1 MKHLL
6 PVFTALLLVAVFPN
20 LTHAQDAPV
29 VVSTKKHKVVIQLA
43 SGDPEVY
50 KAMFKQF
57 QNFLNAA
64 PNAKI
69 EVVCHNNGLSFL
81 KKSNDFAEQIQE
93 YAAKGIDFVAC
104 ENTMKQRNVKRAEL
118 VDSCRTVPAGL
129 VEVVLKQEKGWSYI
143 KAGF

>member
-1 MKHLL
+1 MKFLL
-6 PVFTALLLVAVFPN
+6 PVFTALMIASALPN
-20 LTHAQDAPV
+20 LCYAQDAPV

-43 SGDPEVY
+43 SGEAEVH

-81 KKSNDFAEQIQE
+81 KKSNDFAAQVQE
-93 YAAKGIDFVAC
+93 FAAKGIDFVAC

-118 VDSCRTVPAGL
+118 VDACRTVPAGL

>member
-6 PVFTALLLVAVFPN
+6 QFFTALLILSVLPQM
-20 LTHAQDAPV
+20 THAQDAPV

-43 SGDPEVY
+43 SGDPEVH

-57 QNFLNAA
+57 YNFLNAA
-64 PNAKI
+64 PNSKI

-81 KKSNDFAEQIQE
+81 KKSNDFAGQIQE

-104 ENTMKQRNVKRAEL
+104 ENTMKQRNVKREEL
-118 VDSCRTVPAGL
+118 VDACRTVPAGL
-129 VEVVLKQEKGWSYI
+129 VEIVMKQEKGWSYI